1 MSRLT
6 CPKPYKIVMILV
18 CVAAG
23 VIGGYFGRIYEMASV
38 LVGGIGGV
46 IAGLLWSCVMLKHTR
61 MGTIGAKLVL
71 MAVIFGIVEGVAG
84 IFLLNI
90 MGHALTTI
98 RLGEWIAFV
107 LQIGLVYAIVA
118 GAVNG
123 LICGI
128 VWSMVAKK
136 YPLAAAGQG

>member
-18 CVAAG
+18 CVSPV
-23 VIGGYFGRIYEMASV
+23 VIGGYFGRIYEMAGV

-71 MAVIFGIVEGVAG
+71 MAVILGIVEGVAG
-84 IFLLNI
+84 LFLLI
-90 MGHALTTI
+90 IVGPLVTTPFPPDYM
-98 RLGEWIAFV
+98 RLMLSIV
-107 LQIGLVYAIVA
+107 LIYGIVA

-136 YPLAAAGQG
+136 YPLAVAGQE